1 MNFSEEQ
8 IDPESKEQKTNDF
21 GDVKLNETYKN
32 LPENIQKQI
41 DKFPKLE
48 TKISILKYI
57 SDPELNNIYEKLD
70 FKKKQQIDNLN
81 IRDKYVFL
89 KKIRDINIKK
99 EEELKKE
106 KLVQFEPTTPEDS
119 PQKEEKEEVE
129 EQQQEQEEVE
139 EKKEEKEEKG
149 RKLENPQ
156 IRFERLVKR
165 YFDYKP
171 FIISSNNKEL
181 EVRFGT
187 KGIKHINKND
197 YDNVIKKLKSLGFE
211 SLDENGEYSLRIQ
224 NEFLDNKTG
233 LFKLSEIRTEIYG
246 LNQIQTY
253 CKTNDIEEVKKIAF
267 NSVKFTNKKNIYI
280 ESQKLFPVNFDDFN
294 FRVSLQEEETPKL
307 GLQNF
312 IISNWKKSKKTFRYL
327 NRVTFTHPSFPI
339 NVDISIVKYGN
350 KKADRYGNEGRGEMI
365 RVYNINE
372 SNVFENQEVYEIEL
386 EVKNFEIGPGTQFNN
401 YKKNNTKKE

>member
-119 PQKEEKEEVE
+119 PPKEEKEEVE
-129 EQQQEQEEVE
+129 EQQQ
-139 EKKEEKEEKG
+139 
-149 RKLENPQ
+149 
-156 IRFERLVKR
+156 
-165 YFDYKP
+165 
-171 FIISSNNKEL
+171 
-181 EVRFGT
+181 
-187 KGIKHINKND
+187 
-197 YDNVIKKLKSLGFE
+197 
-211 SLDENGEYSLRIQ
+211 
-224 NEFLDNKTG
+224 
-233 LFKLSEIRTEIYG
+233 
-246 LNQIQTY
+246 
-253 CKTNDIEEVKKIAF
+253 
-267 NSVKFTNKKNIYI
+267 
-280 ESQKLFPVNFDDFN
+280 
-294 FRVSLQEEETPKL
+294 
-307 GLQNF
+307 
-312 IISNWKKSKKTFRYL
+312 
-327 NRVTFTHPSFPI
+327 
-339 NVDISIVKYGN
+339 
-350 KKADRYGNEGRGEMI
+350 
-365 RVYNINE
+365 
-372 SNVFENQEVYEIEL
+372 
-386 EVKNFEIGPGTQFNN
+386 
-401 YKKNNTKKE
+401 